1 MPFSR
6 LTSGVRDC
14 SIQSHGTIVLRFSS
28 KRLFL
33 CLPFSFVP
41 LRRLREGV
49 WYDRHMLEKLEDDSL
64 LEFDGPSLRRCFLTF
79 RLEMSLCLGFK
90 VYEVISMHF

>member
-6 LTSGVRDC
+6 LTNGVTDC
-14 SIQSHGTIVLRFSS
+14 SIQSHGTIVLRLSS

-49 WYDRHMLEKLEDDSL
+49 RYDRHILEKLEDDSL
-64 LEFDGPSLRRCFLTF
+64 QEFDGPSLGMCFPTF
-79 RLEMSLCLGFK
+79 RLKMSLCLGFK